1 MTFEDFIDEFVDI
14 FDDTER
20 EELTPETNFRD
31 LEEWS
36 SLHGLAT
43 MNMLEQVYGKKLS
56 VAEFKA
62 QNTVQDLFNIAS
74 A

>member
-1 MTFEDFIDEFVDI
+1 MTFEDFLDEFVDI

-20 EELTPETNFRD
+20 EEFKPETNFRE

-43 MNMLEQVYGKKLS
+43 MNMLEQVYGKRLS
-56 VAEFKA
+56 VAKFSE
-62 QNTVQDLFNIAS
+62 QSTLQDLFNIANE
-74 A
+74 